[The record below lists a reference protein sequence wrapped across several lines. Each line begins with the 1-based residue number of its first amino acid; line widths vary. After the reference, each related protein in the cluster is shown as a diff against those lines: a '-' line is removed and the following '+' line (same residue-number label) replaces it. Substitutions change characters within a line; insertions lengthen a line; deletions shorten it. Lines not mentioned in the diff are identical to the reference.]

1 MTLNRYIRIERGR
14 LKGNLSMMR
23 GAEAALRGGSSVMIF
38 PEGTRS
44 PGGALGEFKAGAFE
58 LALRSGI
65 PILPIVIDG
74 TAAALPKRGFILR
87 GKQAIRIRVLAPIFP
102 PWASGTDAGA
112 LTAMTRG
119 RIAGELA

>member
-1 MTLNRYIRIERGR
+1 
-14 LKGNLSMMR
+14 MMR
-23 GAEAALRGGSSVMIF
+23 DAGAALNAGSSVMIF

-44 PGGALGEFKAGAFE
+44 PGRALGEFKAGAFE
-58 LALRSGI
+58 LALRSGV
-65 PILPIVIDG
+65 PILPVVNDG

-87 GKQAIRIRVLAPIFP
+87 GKQAIRIRVLAPISP